1 MVVIEAFACGI
12 PVITVKEKYNA
23 AQGLV
28 EDGLDGFVVA
38 LDEREIAQAVGKIIE
53 DAQCRKNMSKAAFQK
68 SEGYDWNES
77 LSKFEKYL

>member
-28 EDGLDGFVVA
+28 DDGLDGFVVT
-38 LDEREIAQAVGKIIE
+38 LEEKEIAQAG
-53 DAQCRKNMSKAAFQK
+53 
-68 SEGYDWNES
+68 
-77 LSKFEKYL
+77 